1 MNRKEKAAETEVAL
15 KAAAKRLFATRG
27 YLSTKIT
34 DITQEAGRAAGSF
47 YNHFA
52 SKEELLQSL
61 LADIDAA
68 GDEGAAGE
76 EHNPDFSDPA
86 AVRFHIAVFW
96 KIYRENEAT
105 MRALRQASL
114 VSEDFARVL
123 RTAQAHQTTEIAD
136 HLENVA
142 KLPARPEV
150 SMTMMWALV
159 DGFAQ
164 THPGDLSDD
173 EAVEALTR
181 FVYRGLNGT
190 DY

>member
-1 MNRKEKAAETEVAL
+1 VNRKEKAAETEVAL

-34 DITQEAGRAAGSF
+34 DITKEAGRAAGSF

-68 GDEGAAGE
+68 GDESAERA
-76 EHNPDFSDPA
+76 EHSPDFSDPA
-86 AVRFHIAVFW
+86 AVRFHVATFW
-96 KIYRENEAT
+96 TIYREHEPT
-105 MRALRQASL
+105 MRALRQAAL
-114 VSEDFARVL
+114 VSEDFTRLLIEVN
-123 RTAQAHQTTEIAD
+123 AQRANEIAD
-136 HLENVA
+136 HLAYVA
-142 KLPARPEV
+142 KLPARPDV
-150 SMTMMWALV
+150 SMTMMWALI

-164 THPGDLSDD
+164 IRQDDLSD
-173 EAVEALTR
+173 EECVEALTR